1 MDRSLKDKGAFGFSP
16 SPGGGT
22 SVGETGIQQILDLF
36 SFLAS
41 GRGYFRDGLLDSLA
55 CCHVFNFHHFLP
67 WGNVIFTIF
76 FRGGGRGCRGAG
88 GFLTTSG
95 IRDRIPAM
103 NGSALRFQIEREQ
116 SDGEGVLRARAG
128 RLFLK
133 KHPRAIASGRDS
145 TGPGGLSD
153 DGYFEIETPTFMPVG
168 TVGSVKAISTRE
180 LKEMGA
186 RIILG
191 NTYHLYL
198 RPGHERVE
206 RLGGLQKFMNWD
218 GPILTDSGGF
228 QVFSLSGLNRITE
241 EGVHF
246 QSHLDGSRHLFTP
259 ELSMEI
265 QRALGS
271 NIVMAFDQCPP
282 FPATPEF
289 VRDAMRRTLA
299 WAKRG
304 LEVPLKEHQA
314 RFGIFQG
321 GLDAGLRKQ
330 SIEELSGLPFDGFAL
345 GGFAIGEPMEMMH
358 ELVRKVAPLMPR
370 SRPRYLMGVG
380 RPEDLIE
387 AVRAGVD
394 MFDCVMP
401 TRNARNGQL
410 FTSLGRVNI
419 KNSKYM
425 DDEGPLDPNCDC
437 ETCTGYSKA
446 YLRHLFVAGEM
457 LSARLNTIHNL
468 HFYLSLMRQMRGA
481 ILEGR
486 FDSWAENFYSQFKVK
501 QIPS

>member
-1 MDRSLKDKGAFGFSP
+1 MES
-16 SPGGGT
+16 
-22 SVGETGIQQILDLF
+22 
-36 SFLAS
+36 
-41 GRGYFRDGLLDSLA
+41 
-55 CCHVFNFHHFLP
+55 
-67 WGNVIFTIF
+67 
-76 FRGGGRGCRGAG
+76 
-88 GFLTTSG
+88 
-95 IRDRIPAM
+95 
-103 NGSALRFQIEREQ
+103 SALRFQVEHVIKDEA
-116 SDGEGVLRARAG
+116 GVARSRAG

-133 KHPRAIASGRDS
+133 KHSYAKSLGDLAMGRR
-145 TGPGGLSD
+145 GGLD
-153 DGYFEIETPTFMPVG
+153 FFEIETPTFMPVG
-168 TVGSVKAISTRE
+168 TVGSVKSVSTRE
-180 LKEMGA
+180 LRDMNA
-186 RIILG
+186 QIILG

-206 RLGGLQKFMNWD
+206 RLGELQKFMNWD

-259 ELSMEI
+259 ELSMKI

-282 FPATPEF
+282 FPATPDF
-289 VRDAMRRTLA
+289 VKDAMRRTLA

-304 LEVPLKEHQA
+304 LEVPLKDHQA

-321 GLDAGLRKQ
+321 GLDSNLRRE
-330 SIEELSGLPFDGFAL
+330 SIEDLSSLPFDGFAL
-345 GGFAIGEPMEMMH
+345 GGFAIGEPMVMMH
-358 ELVRKVAPLMPR
+358 QVVMDVAPLMPFDK
-370 SRPRYLMGVG
+370 PRYLMGVG

-410 FTSLGRVNI
+410 FTSRGRVNI
-419 KNSKYM
+419 KNAKYM
-425 DDEGPLDPNCDC
+425 DDGGPLDPDCSC
-437 ETCTGYSKA
+437 ETCLNYSKA

-468 HFYLSLMRQMRGA
+468 HFYLNLMRQMREA
-481 ILEGR
+481 IRENR
-486 FDSWAENFYSQFKVK
+486 FEAWAQNFYSQFQVK
-501 QIPS
+501 QLPS